1 MIYLHGVTETPAATD
16 LIRRRRWQRI
26 GQVLRKRAEWRN
38 FVSALCDNW
47 RKMANNGDDDDDQD
61 SDNDN
66 NNDNNDDDDNDDDD
80 DDGDDRGHDPGYQF
94 CALCHT

>member
-1 MIYLHGVTETPAATD
+1 M
-16 LIRRRRWQRI
+16 
-26 GQVLRKRAEWRN
+26 RKRAEWRN

-47 RKMANNGDDDDDQD
+47 RRMANNGDDDDDQD
-61 SDNDN
+61 NDND
-66 NNDNNDDDDNDDDD
+66 NDNNDDDDNDDDDDD